1 MGNYMVVEIRWVLF
15 IKMFFFFHMDGID
28 RIMWLIMRNCEEEC
42 EIMEEEREITFEKD
56 NRWLAWLI
64 G

>member
-28 RIMWLIMRNCEEEC
+28 RRMWLIQRNCEEEC
-42 EIMEEEREITFEKD
+42 EIMEEEREIAFEKD